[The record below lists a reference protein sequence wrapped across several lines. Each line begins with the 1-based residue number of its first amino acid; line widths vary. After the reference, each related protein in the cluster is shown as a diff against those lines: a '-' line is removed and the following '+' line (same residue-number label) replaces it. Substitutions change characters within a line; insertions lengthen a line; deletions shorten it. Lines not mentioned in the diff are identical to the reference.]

1 MMFQEVKDLS
11 FSELRKA
18 IAHVEK
24 HWQEAVAFDDKDAK
38 INAVLL
44 LHDLQLQ
51 LNRKLKGTR

>member
-1 MMFQEVKDLS
+1 MMFTEVKDLS

-18 IAHVEK
+18 ISHVEN
-24 HWQEAVAFDDKDAK
+24 HWREAVAFEDEPAR

-51 LNRKLKGTR
+51 LNRKLKGTK